1 MILRLRKKFIII
13 AMTSMLAVLGVIVV
27 SINLIN
33 YANVL
38 ENIRQRMELLSE
50 NGGRFPKEEKPFE
63 KPEPEPF
70 EKKEK
75 RELFD
80 FQRDEINPETP
91 FETRF
96 FTVVLREDGEVIS
109 IDTGNIASIET
120 QGAAAYAALLF
131 EKEQTEG
138 FLEHYRYLKLQQDGK
153 WLYIFLDCNRELSA
167 FYSFMLVSI
176 MISLLAVFLVFLFLV
191 FFSKRAVR
199 PIAENYRQQK
209 EFITNASHD
218 LKTPLAVIQAATEV
232 LELDHGE
239 SEWTQ
244 SIKNQVERM
253 NQLTQKLVFLAKS
266 EEQAEQLPMQEVLL
280 SRVVKEA
287 AEVIRPMAEAGN
299 KQLVLSLEENIVVK
313 GNEPLIVQLLTQLL
327 DNAIRYTDPAGKI
340 EVSLQRNGRRI
351 RLLMKNTCRDLSAG
365 DQDIL
370 FERFHRSDASR
381 NSQTGGHGIGLSV
394 VKAIAGLH
402 KWEIHSQSDGEAMY
416 FYITIAAPKG
426 CGDQKHRETIDD
438 RRI

>member
-1 MILRLRKKFIII
+1 MILRLRKKFIMI

-38 ENIRQRMELLSE
+38 ENIRQRMEVLSE
-50 NGGRFPKEEKPFE
+50 NGGRFPKEGKPSEKPQ
-63 KPEPEPF
+63 PEPF

-80 FQRDEINPETP
+80 FGGNGINPETP

-120 QGAAAYAALLF
+120 KGAAEYAVLLF
-131 EKEQTEG
+131 EQGKTEG
-138 FLEHYRYLKLQQDGK
+138 FLEHYRYLKLQQEEG
-153 WLYIFLDCNRELSA
+153 WMYIFLDCNRELSS
-167 FYSFMLVSI
+167 FSSFMLVSI
-176 MISLLAVFLVFLFLV
+176 IISLLAVLLVFLFLL

-209 EFITNASHD
+209 EFITNASHE

-232 LELDHGE
+232 LELDYGE

-266 EEQAEQLPMQEVLL
+266 EEQAEQLRMQEVLL

-287 AEVIRPMAEAGN
+287 AEVICPMAEAGN
-299 KQLVLSLEENIVVK
+299 KKLVLSLEENIVVR

-327 DNAIRYTDPAGKI
+327 DNAIRYTDPEGQI
-340 EVSLQRNGRRI
+340 ELLLKRNARRI
-351 RLLMKNTCRDLSAG
+351 SLVVKNTCRGLPSG

-381 NSQTGGHGIGLSV
+381 NSKTGGHGIGLSV

-402 KWEIHSQSDGEAMY
+402 KWEIHSRSDGEAMY

-426 CGDQKHRETIDD
+426 
-438 RRI
+438 